1 MSASGTSVVG
11 PDERTSS
18 EKEPHRTG
26 RSSSRTWALAIVSVL
41 AVVALG
47 AAVWFGYGWGR
58 ALFVDRPVADAR
70 DAALSGAYQA
80 AINLN
85 SVDAENVDASI
96 ENMRSSITGE
106 ALENDLAATE
116 QQIRD
121 QVAQTGTSMSG
132 EVLFGTLTELNT
144 DDDVAKALVV
154 LAVRT
159 TTPQNFVTNKVS
171 VNVSLREDG
180 GVWNR
185 ASRLGADG
193 GRTRPGC
200 GTAGSRRRRSGRTR
214 SCRTCPGR
222 ARPGGDRGTV
232 RAGER
237 FPRTSLLEP
246 MKECV

>member
-1 MSASGTSVVG
+1 MSASGSSVVA
-11 PDERTSS
+11 PDEATTSP
-18 EKEPHRTG
+18 EMKGRGRPRKAATAITG
-26 RSSSRTWALAIVSVL
+26 LL

-47 AAVWFGYGWGR
+47 AAVWFGFGWGK

-70 DAALSGAYQA
+70 DSALSGAFQA

-85 SVDAENVDASI
+85 SVDAENVDVSI

-121 QVAQTGTSMSG
+121 QVAQTGTSMAG

-144 DDDVAKALVV
+144 DDHVAKALVV

-159 TTPQNFVTNKVS
+159 TTPENFVTNKVS

-180 GVWNR
+180 GVWR
-185 ASRLGADG
+185 AETIEPLGSVQMEAG
-193 GRTRPGC
+193 PAPGAVPPE
-200 GTAGSRRRRSGRTR
+200 GAA
-214 SCRTCPGR
+214 P
-222 ARPGGDRGTV
+222 AVPAPAEAPV
-232 RAGER
+232 PE
-237 FPRTSLLEP
+237 EP
-246 MKECV
+246 QGP

>member
-1 MSASGTSVVG
+1 MSASGSSVVA
-11 PDERTSS
+11 PDEPTTSPETQS
-18 EKEPHRTG
+18 RREGRG
-26 RSSSRTWALAIVSVL
+26 RSHKTVTAIVSVL
-41 AVVALG
+41 AVIALG
-47 AAVWFGYGWGR
+47 AAVWFGFGWGK

-70 DAALSGAYQA
+70 DAALSGAFQA

-85 SVDAENVDASI
+85 SVDAQNVDASI

-159 TTPQNFVTNKVS
+159 TTPENFVTNKVS
-171 VNVSLREDG
+171 VNVSLREDD
-180 GVWNR
+180 GVWK
-185 ASRLGADG
+185 AETIEPLGSVQMEAG
-193 GRTRPGC
+193 PVPGAAPSEPVPSEPAP
-200 GTAGSRRRRSGRTR
+200 AG
-214 SCRTCPGR
+214 P
-222 ARPGGDRGTV
+222 APE
-232 RAGER
+232 APAPE
-237 FPRTSLLEP
+237 EP
-246 MKECV
+246 QGP

>member
-1 MSASGTSVVG
+1 MSASGSSVVEPDEGTTSVG
-11 PDERTSS
+11 SRKHRQGRGRPRT
-18 EKEPHRTG
+18 TATVIAG
-26 RSSSRTWALAIVSVL
+26 LL

-47 AAVWFGYGWGR
+47 AAVWFGFGWGK

-70 DAALSGAYQA
+70 DAALSGAFQA

-85 SVDAENVDASI
+85 SVDADDVDGSI

-121 QVAQTGTSMSG
+121 QVAQTGTSMAG

-171 VNVSLREDG
+171 VNVSLREDS
-180 GVWNR
+180 GVWK
-185 ASRLGADG
+185 AETIEPLGSVQMEAG
-193 GRTRPGC
+193 PVPG
-200 GTAGSRRRRSGRTR
+200 AVPPEAAAPA
-214 SCRTCPGR
+214 PGE
-222 ARPGGDRGTV
+222 APAPEEAQG
-232 RAGER
+232 
-237 FPRTSLLEP
+237 P
-246 MKECV
+246 

>member
-1 MSASGTSVVG
+1 MSASGSSVVA
-11 PDERTSS
+11 PDEATTSP
-18 EKEPHRTG
+18 EMHRHRKGRGRPRRAATAITG
-26 RSSSRTWALAIVSVL
+26 LLA
-41 AVVALG
+41 AVTLG
-47 AAVWFGYGWGR
+47 AAVWFGFGWGK

-70 DAALSGAYQA
+70 DAALSGAFQA

-121 QVAQTGTSMSG
+121 QVAQTGTSMAG

-159 TTPQNFVTNKVS
+159 TTPENFVTNKVS
-171 VNVSLREDG
+171 VNVSLREVD
-180 GVWNR
+180 GVWR
-185 ASRLGADG
+185 AETIEPLGSVQMEAG
-193 GRTRPGC
+193 PAPG
-200 GTAGSRRRRSGRTR
+200 AV
-214 SCRTCPGR
+214 PPE
-222 ARPGGDRGTV
+222 AAP
-232 RAGER
+232 AAPAPAEA
-237 FPRTSLLEP
+237 PAPEEP
-246 MKECV
+246 QGP

>member
-1 MSASGTSVVG
+1 VSASGTSVVG

-180 GVWNR
+180 GVWK
-185 ASRLGADG
+185 AETIEPLGSVQMEAGPAPGAAPPEAGDG
-193 GRTRPGC
+193 APAEPAPVEPAPVEPAPE
-200 GTAGSRRRRSGRTR
+200 GTEG
-214 SCRTCPGR
+214 P
-222 ARPGGDRGTV
+222 
-232 RAGER
+232 
-237 FPRTSLLEP
+237 
-246 MKECV
+246 